1 MHVKNFPDTTFKSL
15 KKIGDC
21 DAPAIIAAAI
31 YAGHK
36 YARELEETIDYDNPF
51 KHDRV
56 FFEDG

>member
-1 MHVKNFPDTTFKSL
+1 VCSSDL